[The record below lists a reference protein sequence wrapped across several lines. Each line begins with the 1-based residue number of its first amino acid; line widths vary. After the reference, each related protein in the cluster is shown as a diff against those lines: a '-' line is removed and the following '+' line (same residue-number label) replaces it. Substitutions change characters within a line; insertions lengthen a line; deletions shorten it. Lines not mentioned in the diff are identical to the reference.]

1 MKYTEI
7 KLVVQYAEQR
17 IDIEQVKTDIEAALS
32 LQSGY
37 LVLDISDS
45 PMGLFACEMEVKDDD
60 SPGTLG
66 AAIERF
72 LKN

>member
-37 LVLDISDS
+37 LVLDITDS
-45 PMGLFACEMEVKDDD
+45 PMALYACEMEVGRQYDT
-60 SPGTLG
+60 SL
-66 AAIERF
+66 E
-72 LKN
+72 

>member
-7 KLVVQYAEQR
+7 KLVVQYASQR
-17 IDIEQVKTDIEAALS
+17 MSVKELKDAIEAALS

-45 PMGLFACEMEVKDDD
+45 PMALYACEMEVKDDD
-60 SPGTLG
+60 SPDTLG